1 MNGSW
6 RFREPVTSCDIRD
19 FPWQQT
25 QPLWHCCG
33 LSPGFPGEGHATP
46 QLEASEH
53 AAPLTSAKAPACL
66 VRRLLPCPPPPRCP
80 RPCQLTLR
88 PCGTRCLA
96 ARCPCACCPP
106 CPRVPPFPVPL
117 GDLNPRLDKL
127 LLALTSVRPSQQ
139 SQPRPPSE
147 PAPCPGMLPLPVDRC
162 PSCQGKTPGGQ
173 AKEWGWQAHGTPWPH
188 SRGHCFAGVVQ
199 WVKGRVLA
207 TARFLPIVPP
217 LVRHPVSTCRPP
229 PLFPQVPQITVSPG
243 EISSQTSGATSCP
256 RSGPGSSGTPSLV
269 HPLAQP
275 HLCRPPRTARRPH
288 RQQEV
293 QLVRRGVPSE
303 EGLQHLVQGL
313 CGLVVEGLCGG
324 GGGQAAGRPQWV
336 AQRAETCAGP
346 SALASQG

>member
-1 MNGSW
+1 MPLRSS
-6 RFREPVTSCDIRD
+6 RPVN
-19 FPWQQT
+19 T
-25 QPLWHCCG
+25 QLR
-33 LSPGFPGEGHATP
+33 SPPR
-46 QLEASEH
+46 
-53 AAPLTSAKAPACL
+53 K
-66 VRRLLPCPPPPRCP
+66 PPPAWSGACCPALPPAPHCP

-106 CPRVPPFPVPL
+106 CPRVPPPFPVPL

-188 SRGHCFAGVVQ
+188 SRGHCFVGVVQ

-217 LVRHPVSTCRPP
+217 VGAASSVHLPAPAPLPPGAPDHCEPWRDQLSDLRGHFLPPIRPWLLWDPVLGPPSGPAPPVSPAPHCPPPSPTAGGAARPP
-229 PLFPQVPQITVSPG
+229 W
-243 EISSQTSGATSCP
+243 
-256 RSGPGSSGTPSLV
+256 GP
-269 HPLAQP
+269 
-275 HLCRPPRTARRPH
+275 
-288 RQQEV
+288 E
-293 QLVRRGVPSE
+293 
-303 EGLQHLVQGL
+303 
-313 CGLVVEGLCGG
+313 
-324 GGGQAAGRPQWV
+324 
-336 AQRAETCAGP
+336 
-346 SALASQG
+346 

>member
-88 PCGTRCLA
+88 RSGTRCLA

-127 LLALTSVRPSQQ
+127 LLALSSVRPSQQ

-147 PAPCPGMLPLPVDRC
+147 PAPCPGMLLLPVNRC

-173 AKEWGWQAHGTPWPH
+173 AKEWGWQAHGTPSPH
-188 SRGHCFAGVVQ
+188 SWGHCFVGVVQ

-336 AQRAETCAGP
+336 VQRAETCAGP
-346 SALASQG
+346 SVLASQG